1 MFNENKVKALLS
13 EIQSEYDQVCLE
25 KKHVIEKMENWNKDE
40 EIQKAV
46 DRANQIQARLSKGF
60 NPTDSQWDEINKWKE
75 SHIKKYHSDGK
86 KTKVGV
92 SFSYSFSHTALGT
105 MGSVC
110 CDECERKA
118 FLLSHG
124 DFSLYKKLKE
134 AKDVEHFIGEVNIRE
149 VNKPEVNES
158 TETITENRTKT
169 HRLLN
174 EYELSLIAGA
184 KKGRKKELE
193 RLCDSFHKQ
202 LVELIEEELGSRDHA
217 EAIIRRVAE
226 RLKRDVKQIKEP
238 NEFAALIVNLTIS
251 ECENFSKSEGKTK
264 EDSNTATSFVEEK
277 NPKGVYTDEEF
288 KKRSNNIL
296 SKDLP

>member
-1 MFNENKVKALLS
+1 MLNENKVKALLS

-40 EIQKAV
+40 EIQRAV

-75 SHIKKYHSDGK
+75 KHIKNHHSDGK

-134 AKDVEHFIGEVNIRE
+134 GKDVEHFIGEVNM
-149 VNKPEVNES
+149 NEVNE
-158 TETITENRTKT
+158 NKTKS
-169 HRLLN
+169 HRLLS
-174 EYELSLIAGA
+174 EYELSLISGA

-202 LVELIEEELGSRDHA
+202 LVEVIEKELGSRDNA
-217 EAIIRRVAE
+217 EAVIRRVAE
-226 RLKRDVKQIKEP
+226 RLKKDVKQIKEP

-251 ECENFSKSEGKTK
+251 ECENFPKSEGKNR
-264 EDSNTATSFVEEK
+264 EGSNAVTSFVEEK

-288 KKRSNNIL
+288 KKRSDDVM